1 MSPRKFTLLAASAI
15 AALAVVVL
23 VVVLGWFDP
32 VTTQALDKFTQVLA
46 SSVALVGFLVT
57 ARRAEGSD
65 RRWRFWMAGAMGSLT
80 VGLVTW
86 TWGLVF
92 MGIGLPASTLAPIGF
107 MMTPVFALFALLTLA
122 RGQRPPTT
130 PRPRKPWLR
139 ALDTLIVLGAV
150 LVLTLVTAGESVVR
164 IWTSDL
170 AGLLTTVLH
179 PALYLVVIVLVLLLA
194 RRNRVSWQLPL
205 LFLGLAFVAQS
216 TSGWIFAYLVAN
228 GVDRIPTWAD
238 IGFMAC
244 PVFYALAP
252 WAPTAPRREPGPDPL
267 RTGDYLHL
275 AVPYLP
281 LLITGMFI
289 GVGTATGVRLGP
301 AEVYVGLAVVALVI
315 LRQLITMTDN
325 VALLEEIRQSQKQL
339 QYQAYHDPLT
349 GLANRA
355 LFQECLGTALRS
367 SQPLILL
374 FVDVDDFKTVNDR
387 YGHAA
392 GDEVLCAVAGR
403 LRAAVRAEDVVAR
416 LGGDEFAVLIMTG
429 DGDPEQVGARV
440 LTVLEAPYGIRGE
453 NRMVRAS
460 IGLVCFGA
468 MDPDLSPDD
477 LLGRA
482 DAAMYAAKRKGKG
495 TLVVHGAA
503 SA

>member
-1 MSPRKFTLLAASAI
+1 MSPKKFALLAATAT
-15 AALAVVVL
+15 AALTAVVL
-23 VVVLGWFDP
+23 VVVFGGLDP
-32 VTTQALDKFTQVLA
+32 ATTQAVDKFSQVFA
-46 SSVALVGFLVT
+46 SVAALAGFLLT
-57 ARRAEGSD
+57 ARRTEGTD
-65 RRWRFWMAGAMGSLT
+65 RRWRLWMAGAMTSLT
-80 VGLVTW
+80 IGLVTW

-107 MMTPVFALFALLTLA
+107 MMTPVFALFAVLTMA
-122 RGQRPPTT
+122 RGQRPSTT
-130 PRPRKPWLR
+130 PRPRGPWLR
-139 ALDTLIVLGAV
+139 VLDGLIILGAI

-179 PALYLVVIVLVLLLA
+179 PTLYLVVIVLVLLVA
-194 RRNRVSWQLPL
+194 RRHRVAWQLPL

-216 TSGWIFAYLVAN
+216 TSGWIFTYLVAN
-228 GVDRIPTWAD
+228 GAASIPPWAD

-252 WAPTAPRREPGPDPL
+252 WAPTAPLREPGPDPL

-281 LLITGMFI
+281 LLITGMFV

-301 AEVYVGLAVVALVI
+301 TEVYFGLAVVALVI
-315 LRQLITMTDN
+315 VRQLITMTDN

-387 YGHAA
+387 YGHAV

-416 LGGDEFAVLIMTG
+416 LGGDEFAVLITTG

-440 LTVLEAPYGIRGE
+440 LAVLEAPYGIRGE

-477 LLGRA
+477 LLSRA
-482 DAAMYAAKRKGKG
+482 DAAMYAAKRQGKG

-503 SA
+503 ST